1 MTRLAFFSPLP
12 PCKSGIA
19 DYSEALLAELRAY
32 AEVEVF
38 EREPPGFDPNEW
50 DGIIYQLGNNP
61 FHEGAYRTALKHPGI
76 AVLHEFNL
84 HHLITETTIRRDDWD
99 GYLREVEHDGGP
111 EALFFAQ
118 RVKAREVGP
127 DYEGVP
133 MMRRVLESSRGLIVH
148 SHFVEQKARA
158 AGFAGPIACI
168 PHGAWTPVAD
178 RMSYRQRLC
187 VDETTPLIGI
197 FGFLKPYKRIP
208 EALRAFR
215 RLLRLEPRA
224 KMILGGEAHPDLD
237 LDTLI
242 RTLDIGASVRKL
254 GFTPTEEF
262 TGYLGACDI
271 VLNLRYPTVG
281 ETSGTAL
288 RALGLGKA
296 LLVSDVGAFAE
307 FPDDVCLKVPVGQGE
322 EDLIFEYLNLLVAR
336 PSAARELGDN
346 ARRWV
351 EKTCNWRTVAQQ
363 YAEFATAVAEGKDW
377 SPPTADTE
385 PKLLLG
391 PENAPI
397 PDEEILDWAE
407 DADARKYAA
416 THITRFQKTLELTP
430 RGGPDERI
438 LEMGAYMQM
447 TPALKF
453 DLGYGE
459 VRGCYLGPA
468 GKVDHRVAA
477 HADGRSFTCEVD
489 LFNAE
494 TDPFPY
500 PDEHFNT
507 VICCELIEHLA
518 ADPMHMMSEVNRIL
532 KPGGHFV
539 VTTPNIG
546 SLRAISAILLGYHP
560 GFFPA
565 YLRPNENGEVHD
577 ARHAREYTPKEIARL
592 LIEAG
597 FDVAVIETGE
607 FLDEP
612 HPEHAWILNLLERYK
627 LQTDL
632 RGDGIYAVGKK
643 TGPPRER
650 YPEWLYN

>member
-19 DYSEALLAELRAY
+19 DYSEALLAELRAC

-38 EREPPGFDPNEW
+38 EQESPGFDPNEW

-61 FHEGAYRTALKHPGI
+61 FHEGAYRAALKHPGI

-84 HHLITETTIRRDDWD
+84 HHLIAETTIRRDDWD
-99 GYLREVEHDGGP
+99 GYLKEAEHDGGP
-111 EALFFAQ
+111 GALAFAR
-118 RVKAREVGP
+118 RVKSLEVGP

-148 SHFVEQKARA
+148 SHFVEEKARD
-158 AGFAGPIACI
+158 AGFTGPIACI
-168 PHGAWTPVAD
+168 PHGAWMPVAD
-178 RMSYRQRLC
+178 RMAYRQRLSL
-187 VDETTPLIGI
+187 DELTPLIGI

-224 KMILGGEAHPDLD
+224 KMLLGGETHPDLD
-237 LDTLI
+237 LDSLI

-254 GFTPTEEF
+254 GFTPAEDF
-262 TGYLGACDI
+262 TGFLSACDI

-307 FPDDVCLKVPVGQGE
+307 FPDDICLKVPVGQGE
-322 EDLIFEYLNLLVAR
+322 EDLIFEYLNLLVSR
-336 PSAARELGDN
+336 PSVRQKLGGN

-351 EKTCNWRTVAQQ
+351 ETTCNWRTVAKQ
-363 YAEFATAVAEGKDW
+363 YADFAAAVAEGKSW
-377 SPPTADTE
+377 SPPAADSE
-385 PKLLLG
+385 PELPPG
-391 PENAPI
+391 PEAAPI
-397 PDEEILDWAE
+397 PDEEIFGWAGG
-407 DADARKYAA
+407 ADGRKYAA
-416 THITRFQKTLELTP
+416 THITRFQKTLEITP
-430 RGGPDERI
+430 RGGPDDRI

-447 TPALKF
+447 TPSLKF

-468 GKVDHRVAA
+468 GKVEHRVAT
-477 HADGRSFTCEVD
+477 HQDGRSFTCEID

-494 TDPFPY
+494 VDPFPY
-500 PDEHFNT
+500 PEEHFNT

-565 YLRPNENGEVHD
+565 YLRPGENGEVDD

-592 LIEAG
+592 LIESG
-597 FDVAVIETGE
+597 FDDPVIETGE

-612 HPEHAWILNLLERYK
+612 HPEHAWILNLLKRFQ